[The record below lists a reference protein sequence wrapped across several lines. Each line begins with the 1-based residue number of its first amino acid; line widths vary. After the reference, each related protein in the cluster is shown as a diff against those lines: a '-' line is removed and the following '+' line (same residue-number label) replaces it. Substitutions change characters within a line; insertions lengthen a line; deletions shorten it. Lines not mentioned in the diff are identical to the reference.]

1 MILISHRGNINR
13 IESSEENK
21 PEYIQAALDAGYD
34 VEIDVWNLAG
44 KWFLGHDYPVY
55 PIDMDF
61 LINEKL
67 LCHAKNLPALDL
79 MLKIDTHCFWHQE
92 DHYTLTNKGY
102 ILSYPGYS
110 TPGQN
115 TICMKAEY
123 HSLSSIKDCYAICSD
138 YVEYYKDSGNEEG
151 KESFEQNYYGKYASF
166 DSTR

>member
-44 KWFLGHDYPVY
+44 KWFLGHDYPTY
-55 PIDMDF
+55 PIGTDF
-61 LINEKL
+61 LINKKL
-67 LCHAKNLPALDL
+67 LCHAKNLPALDF

-110 TPGQN
+110 TPGYN
-115 TICMKAEY
+115 TICMKSEY
-123 HSLSSIKDCYAICSD
+123 HSLSNIKDCYAICSD
-138 YVEYYKDSGNEEG
+138 YVEYYKDSSNDGG
-151 KESFEQNYYGKYASF
+151 ESVHADFN
-166 DSTR
+166 STR